1 MKILKIE
8 LQNIN
13 SLKCET
19 PIVIDFEHPRFDD
32 VGLFAI
38 TGPTGAGK
46 TTLLDAI
53 TIALYRN
60 VPRFEKTGG
69 KGGLEDVVSYGA
81 YTAMARVTLEVQNQ
95 RYEAHWDIRTATNS
109 GRQLGKPVETV
120 RFKNLSRGEILAETK
135 TGCDA
140 KIVEI
145 TRLNYEQFLRSVL
158 LAQGEFAAFLSA
170 KNTEKGLLLQQIA
183 GDEIYRKI
191 GETLKN
197 RIFEEKRLLEQIKN
211 RINTDDLL
219 NGEVTEQLEAEKVQL
234 IKNTQQLNDD
244 LKKTEE
250 LLKEYEQRDKLEQQ
264 KHKIE
269 DEKNRLELERTQ
281 HAADF
286 LQLERH
292 EAAEPLK
299 PTLTDVNRL
308 EKEIEQKNSR
318 IQSLGLEII
327 KLTDELTSVTE
338 KVKTC
343 KLKTG
348 ENEQAAIDWQ
358 PRLEKVTGLDTLIN
372 SHSKAIGEKQQV
384 MMDILTEKN
393 RLKTLAV
400 KKTEELKLHQLL
412 LDELS
417 LYFQKNQGIPVIEKQ
432 LVKWNTELTQRK
444 GYRERM
450 TELIRSIN
458 DAKRN
463 TADNDVEIERI
474 KENQK
479 TQLAKLDALNAE
491 AKELQEQLDKSD
503 LEILLNQNQA
513 LNAKKGL
520 LGELIPLSATYH
532 LLLENLDTDR
542 IKITEL
548 EHKLKELSVQ
558 IQHIQKDI
566 ETQTQLVADAEELY
580 EKDSYIV
587 SLEAERK
594 KLKQGE
600 PCALCG
606 SREHPLVVEYTE
618 IEISDSRKRLD
629 ERKVALKNLETLKG
643 EFDKE
648 YAAALAGFNHVT
660 IQQKQNKEALENVIR
675 NFAEKN
681 SGYQIGEKQIM
692 AAALV
697 YAEIELT
704 KTDNLIKITQGI
716 RKSKDDTLI
725 LIKNLEENISGIKVD
740 LTRLT
745 AANAETEKLIAENI
759 KTGSQIKTTVEE
771 LELRLANQL
780 IECGLL
786 LPETEQTDAFIR
798 QLENSVKIF
807 KDNVNKKTEAEN
819 KIQQINI
826 EINNI
831 NERFTVKINEENQ
844 ILVSMDELN
853 KQLLDCTES
862 RKMILTPEISTGEK
876 RRELQQIIDL
886 SKKEEDNAIKTLQD
900 LEKIKAGIEA
910 EKISAAKETAELG
923 EKLDKQKSTLQEM
936 IDRSIFTGREE
947 LAAAI
952 LPEETKA
959 LLLRKR
965 QELNERTISS
975 ASLEKENASEL
986 EKLEEKL
993 KTRATEEETQRQ
1005 AAALNDQKEKLQ
1017 LRMGE
1022 ISESFRKDKE
1032 IRTRNA
1038 QVVTEINNQEL
1049 IYRKWTSLMTIL
1061 GGSQDA
1067 FNTYVQ
1073 RLTLKILIDLANLH
1087 LYKLNPRYSL
1097 LLNPQYKTGEELN
1110 FRLTDHYQA
1119 GETRLVDTLSG
1130 GEKFLISLSLALGL
1144 SDLASNNVSIGS
1156 LFIDEGFGTLDSNT
1170 LETVISTL
1178 ETLQAQGKL
1187 IGIISHVD
1195 SLKERIP
1202 VQIQVS
1208 KKSNGVSTV
1217 TIS

>member
-1 MKILKIE
+1 M
-8 LQNIN
+8 
-13 SLKCET
+13 
-19 PIVIDFEHPRFDD
+19 
-32 VGLFAI
+32 
-38 TGPTGAGK
+38 
-46 TTLLDAI
+46 
-53 TIALYRN
+53 
-60 VPRFEKTGG
+60 
-69 KGGLEDVVSYGA
+69 
-81 YTAMARVTLEVQNQ
+81 
-95 RYEAHWDIRTATNS
+95 
-109 GRQLGKPVETV
+109 
-120 RFKNLSRGEILAETK
+120 
-135 TGCDA
+135 
-140 KIVEI
+140 
-145 TRLNYEQFLRSVL
+145 
-158 LAQGEFAAFLSA
+158 
-170 KNTEKGLLLQQIA
+170 
-183 GDEIYRKI
+183 
-191 GETLKN
+191 
-197 RIFEEKRLLEQIKN
+197 
-211 RINTDDLL
+211 
-219 NGEVTEQLEAEKVQL
+219 
-234 IKNTQQLNDD
+234 
-244 LKKTEE
+244 
-250 LLKEYEQRDKLEQQ
+250 
-264 KHKIE
+264 
-269 DEKNRLELERTQ
+269 
-281 HAADF
+281 
-286 LQLERH
+286 
-292 EAAEPLK
+292 
-299 PTLTDVNRL
+299 
-308 EKEIEQKNSR
+308 
-318 IQSLGLEII
+318 
-327 KLTDELTSVTE
+327 
-338 KVKTC
+338 
-343 KLKTG
+343 
-348 ENEQAAIDWQ
+348 
-358 PRLEKVTGLDTLIN
+358 
-372 SHSKAIGEKQQV
+372 
-384 MMDILTEKN
+384 
-393 RLKTLAV
+393 
-400 KKTEELKLHQLL
+400 
-412 LDELS
+412 
-417 LYFQKNQGIPVIEKQ
+417 
-432 LVKWNTELTQRK
+432 
-444 GYRERM
+444 
-450 TELIRSIN
+450 
-458 DAKRN
+458 
-463 TADNDVEIERI
+463 
-474 KENQK
+474 
-479 TQLAKLDALNAE
+479 
-491 AKELQEQLDKSD
+491 
-503 LEILLNQNQA
+503 
-513 LNAKKGL
+513 
-520 LGELIPLSATYH
+520 
-532 LLLENLDTDR
+532 
-542 IKITEL
+542 
-548 EHKLKELSVQ
+548 
-558 IQHIQKDI
+558 
-566 ETQTQLVADAEELY
+566 
-580 EKDSYIV
+580 
-587 SLEAERK
+587 
-594 KLKQGE
+594 
-600 PCALCG
+600 CG

-681 SGYQIGEKQIM
+681 SGYQIGEKQFM

-697 YAEIELT
+697 NAEIELT

-745 AANAETEKLIAENI
+745 AANAETEKLIGENI
-759 KTGSQIKTTVEE
+759 KTGSQIRATVEE
-771 LELRLANQL
+771 LELRLAGQL
-780 IECGLL
+780 SECGLL

-807 KDNVNKKTEAEN
+807 NDNVNKKTEAEN

-826 EINNI
+826 EVNNI
-831 NERFTVKINEENQ
+831 NERFTVKTNEENQ
-844 ILVSMDELN
+844 IRVSLDELN
-853 KQLLDCTES
+853 KQLLACTES
-862 RKMILTPEISTGEK
+862 RKMILAPEISTGEK
-876 RRELQQIIDL
+876 RMELQQAIDL

-993 KTRATEEETQRQ
+993 KTRATEEETRLQ

-1022 ISESFRKDKE
+1022 ISESIRKDNE

-1038 QVVTEINNQEL
+1038 QVVIEINNQEL
-1049 IYRKWTSLMTIL
+1049 VCRKWISLMNVL

-1073 RLTLKILIDLANLH
+1073 RLTLKNLIDLANLH

-1178 ETLQAQGKL
+1178 ETLKAQGKM